1 MSFRQLYTTSEWQ
14 TLQFAPLW
22 VLSAMTGAISTGG
35 AGQSALENQIK
46 ALAKEIGEAS
56 LFKDPLAR
64 EVLMSLGTQ
73 FGSLWEQYGRDS
85 RNVEQGLQDVAQ
97 ILSRKA
103 SSEQSQGFK
112 AAMLFIGDNIAK
124 AAGDSHADITIAVLL
139 LVSLLLQIDLSSC
152 SFAKSS
158 VKTR

>member
-73 FGSLWEQYGRDS
+73 FGPCAR
-85 RNVEQGLQDVAQ
+85 
-97 ILSRKA
+97 
-103 SSEQSQGFK
+103 
-112 AAMLFIGDNIAK
+112 
-124 AAGDSHADITIAVLL
+124 
-139 LVSLLLQIDLSSC
+139 C
-152 SFAKSS
+152 
-158 VKTR
+158 